1 MKRSFRILALVCL
14 VEVLSISSA
23 ASAMIF
29 ASGDNTPAY
38 YAADSDNNTFFQNI
52 LQGGTSVLVH
62 EAAGSMLGGNL
73 SAYYDS
79 LPGVSSSYTGSADV
93 TTSLL
98 SGVDFFVTG
107 LFGGALAESE
117 ISAIASLLNSGGSV
131 LFMGDY
137 RDPVTSINS
146 ALAALQSD
154 MRLNEPFSDSGICY
168 ATGSSIAT
176 DPFTTGVSSLTYGAT
191 RGVSGGTP
199 LFFDSGDRAF
209 MAYGPV
215 VPVPGAVVLGSLG
228 LGFAGWLRRRLRM

>member
-1 MKRSFRILALVCL
+1 MKRAFRILALVCL

-62 EAAGSMLGGNL
+62 EVGYNL
-73 SAYYDS
+73 SVYYDS
-79 LPGVSSSYTGSADV
+79 LSGVSSSYTGSAEV

-107 LFGGALAESE
+107 LYEGALVGSE

-154 MRLNEPFSDSGICY
+154 MRLYRPISDQGTCY
-168 ATGSSIAT
+168 ATGSRIAT

-191 RGVSGGTP
+191 YGVSGGTP
-199 LFFDSGDRAF
+199 LFFDREDRAF

>member
-1 MKRSFRILALVCL
+1 MKRSFRMLVLVCL
-14 VEVLSISSA
+14 VQVLSISSA

-62 EAAGSMLGGNL
+62 EVGRKL
-73 SAYYDS
+73 SLYYDS
-79 LPGVSSSYTGSADV
+79 LSGVSSSYTGSADV

-98 SGVDFFVTG
+98 SGVDFFVTS
-107 LFGGALAESE
+107 LYEGALAESE

-137 RDPVTSINS
+137 NYPVTNINS

-154 MRLNEPFSDSGICY
+154 MRLNEALSDLGIWY
-168 ATGSSIAT
+168 ATGSHIAT
-176 DPFTTGVSSLTYGAT
+176 DPFTTDVSRLTYGYT